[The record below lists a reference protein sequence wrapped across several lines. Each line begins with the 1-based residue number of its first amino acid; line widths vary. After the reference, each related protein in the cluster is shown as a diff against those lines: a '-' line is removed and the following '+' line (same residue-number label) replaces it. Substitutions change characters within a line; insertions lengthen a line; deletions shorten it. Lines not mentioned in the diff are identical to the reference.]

1 MKFIKVKSKPILVFI
16 VFVFIVFVVFNN
28 IKVDKTHSLSVSK
41 FKEMISQKKRTLI
54 FVWTDWCPTSKKVL
68 ADVWLNLQ
76 DSLSANGLDSV
87 GIIVFTPE
95 RKSFEIISMHREKG
109 LSNSFTIS
117 TSYFNSGFTDRIAIK
132 KFLKEAL
139 GDSLVNR
146 LTYKNVLFGLPLEF
160 IVNNNSE
167 LESEYIPRSETE
179 IVKYLKTIEN
189 SQLKYSN

>member
-1 MKFIKVKSKPILVFI
+1 MKFIKLKSKPILVFI
-16 VFVFIVFVVFNN
+16 VFIFIVFVVFNN
-28 IKVDKTHSLSVSK
+28 TKADKTHSLSVGM
-41 FKEMISQKKRTLI
+41 FKEMISQNKRTLI

-109 LSNSFTIS
+109 Q
-117 TSYFNSGFTDRIAIK
+117 FNSYTIPSNFFNWGVSDRIAIK
-132 KFLKEAL
+132 SFLRVAL
-139 GDSLVNR
+139 GDSATSR
-146 LTYKNVLFGLPLEF
+146 LTQNRFLFGLPLEF
-160 IVNNNSE
+160 IVDNNGQVITD
-167 LESEYIPRSETE
+167 YIPRNETE

-189 SQLKYSN
+189 SQLKSPN